1 MKIRNKILNLLLLLV
16 MAGCASPA
24 KDEAPAEEKQ
34 PEEIV
39 ELSEEQLKNAG
50 IVVGQAN
57 DTVVSSELRVN
68 GMIDVPPQNIV
79 SVSFPLGGYLKST
92 KLLPGMHVSRGE
104 VIGMIE
110 DQALVQLQQDYLVTK
125 SKLEYLRQEYE
136 RQKLLNEQQVNAG
149 KVFEQAATDYR
160 SQQVLLKGFS
170 EKLQL
175 VGIDPARLDE
185 SNLSRSVALRSPING
200 YVSRVNVNIGK
211 YVNPTDVLFELI
223 NPDDMHGALTVFEKD
238 ISKVRIGQKVIMQF
252 VDDPERTYNGEV
264 IVFTRNVDESRSGI
278 VHCHFETMPKNLMPG
293 MFLNARILLDKRQ
306 ALVVPDEAIVRFG
319 GRQYVFAKEGP
330 NSFRMVEVK
339 VDTVSVDQLGITSAD
354 QTLKKSQLVLRNAH
368 AVLGKMKNTAEEE

>member
-1 MKIRNKILNLLLLLV
+1 MITRTTYWILLLTII
-16 MAGCASPA
+16 ASCGTPEN
-24 KDEAPAEEKQ
+24 DPVTAEKNQ
-34 PEEIV
+34 PEDYV
-39 ELSEEQLKNAG
+39 ELSDEQLKNAG
-50 IVVGQAN
+50 IVTGSAN

-68 GMIDVPPQNIV
+68 GMIDVPPQNTV
-79 SVSFPLGGYLKST
+79 SVSFPLGGYLRST

-104 VIGMIE
+104 VIGIIE

-125 SKLEYLRQEYE
+125 SKLDYLRQEYE
-136 RQKLLNEQQVNAG
+136 RQKLLNENQVNAG
-149 KVFEQAATDYR
+149 KVFEQAATDYK

-175 VGIDPARLDE
+175 VGIDPSHLDE
-185 SNLSRSVALRSPING
+185 SNLSRSVAIRSPING

-223 NPDDMHGALTVFEKD
+223 NPDDMHGALTVFERD
-238 ISKVRIGQKVIMQF
+238 ISKVRVGQKVIMQF
-252 VDDPERTYNGEV
+252 VDDPGRNYHGEV

-306 ALVVPDEAIVRFG
+306 SLVVPDEAIVRFG
-319 GRQYVFAKEGP
+319 GRQYVFAVEGP
-330 NSFRMVEVK
+330 NKFRMVEVK
-339 VDTVSVDQLGITSAD
+339 VDTVSANQLGITSD
-354 QTLKKSQLVLRNAH
+354 DPLLKDRQLVLRNAH